1 MYVCGIGFTI
11 SPAMSAY
18 LTGTSGDAEEM
29 DHRGFAKDYIKRIIS
44 KLSADSDQEEYP
56 SVY

>member
-1 MYVCGIGFTI
+1 
-11 SPAMSAY
+11 MSAY

-29 DHRGFAKDYIKRIIS
+29 DHRAFAKDYIKRIIS